1 MMHCYN
7 ALLWEGKNKIMTE
20 EILYTVVKKIIGNI
34 KPLGCASTDSERMKS
49 MKLACSLVEKL
60 LTDIDDVAYLNRD
73 SKEYSVRQIAD
84 YAKKFL
90 DGLELPE

>member
-1 MMHCYN
+1 MN
-7 ALLWEGKNKIMTE
+7 E

-34 KPLGCASTDSERMKS
+34 APLGCASRDPERLES

-60 LTDIDDVAYLNRD
+60 LTDIDDAAYMNRD
-73 SKEYSVRQIAD
+73 SHEHSVREIAD

-90 DGLELPE
+90 DGLGIPE

>member
-1 MMHCYN
+1 
-7 ALLWEGKNKIMTE
+7 MTE

-34 KPLGCASTDSERMKS
+34 KPLGCASTDSERMES

-73 SKEYSVRQIAD
+73 SQEHSVRQIAD
-84 YAKKFL
+84 YAQKFL
-90 DGLELPE
+90 DGLGLHE